1 MYLTI
6 SFGDGRHVDAVLL
19 AMSRDRMRV
28 VIPDQMD
35 TVEFRLVYG
44 EWTTEDGDQIELGS
58 LLAHGGKTLEWFNAD
73 LFPRV
78 AVASH

>member
-6 SFGDGRHVDAVLL
+6 SFGDGCHVDAVLL

-44 EWTTEDGDQIELGS
+44 GWITTALAIPSEVSGS
-58 LLAHGGKTLEWFNAD
+58 
-73 LFPRV
+73 
-78 AVASH
+78 